1 MIDKLIVRGAKQ
13 HNLNNINLDIPKNKI
28 VVFTG
33 LSGSGKSTLAF
44 DTIYAEGQR
53 RYVESLSAY
62 ARQFLELMEKPEV
75 DSIEGLSPAISIQQK
90 TTNKN
95 PRSTVGTVTEIY
107 DYLRLLFAK
116 IGEPHCPNCNRKIES
131 QTLESITESVL
142 RVSNQKS
149 RLIILAPLIQGK
161 KGTFDSLLRE
171 LYQKGF
177 SKLRVDGQFVNLE
190 ELLNRTNED
199 QDNAKNNTRPSEYQ
213 DLNLHKQRK
222 HNIDVIIDRLKPSL
236 NEKSRIFE
244 SVQNA
249 ANLTNGIVLTL
260 IDDKEFFFSRHNAC
274 PICKISIGNIEP
286 RSFSFNSPFGACE
299 ECNGLGIKIEFDPDL
314 IIPDKSK
321 SILEGAIK
329 PWQGK
334 FATFKSSMLKYVGK
348 KFGFN
353 LNTPIEKM
361 SSEQIN
367 VILYGTNQNIYYKYE
382 SKYSQS
388 KWEYESNFEG
398 VIPNLQRLYNS
409 TDSDNKREMLARFM
423 KEHVCDK
430 CSGKRLKKDSLSIK
444 IAEKS
449 IIDVGDLPIDECYN
463 FFNVLKLDDT
473 KKYIAK
479 NVLKEIRSR
488 LEFLMNVGLNY
499 LTLNRSTS
507 SLSGGESQRIRL
519 ATQIGSNLTGVL
531 YVLDEPTIGLHQ
543 RDNDRLI
550 KTLKRLRD
558 LGNSLI
564 IVEHDED
571 VIRNSDWIIDIGP
584 GAGIHGGRIV
594 AQGNL
599 NEVIQNENSLTGQ
612 YLKGDKTATLCSK
625 KNQSTQFLAIH
636 GAKENNL
643 KSIDVHIPI
652 RCMTIVTG
660 VSGSGKSTLIN
671 EILFKSIASYFG
683 TNDIPGK
690 HDSISGMDHIDK
702 VIEIDQSPI
711 GRTPRSNAATYVNAF
726 TPIREIF
733 SKTITAKEMGYNPG
747 RFSFNVKSGRCEACE
762 GCGVKRIE
770 MQFLP
775 DVYVKC
781 NECMGKRYNSE
792 TLLVKY
798 KNKSIDN
805 ILNLTVEE
813 ALHFF
818 QNIPIIYKK
827 LKTLFDVGLG
837 YIKLGQ
843 PATTFSGGEAQR
855 IKLAAELSK
864 RDTGKTLYILDEPTT
879 GLHFEDVKKLLKI
892 LNTLTKL
899 GNTVVV
905 IEHNL
910 DVIASAD
917 WVIDLGPEGGSDG
930 GQLIIEG
937 PPEKIINY
945 DDISHTAK
953 FLKKKILNS
962 KLIEVNN

>member
-260 IDDKEFFFSRHNAC
+260 IDEKEFFFSRHNAC

-449 IIDVGDLPIDECYN
+449 IMDVGDLPIDECYN